1 MTVLSKSKIKVKDSR
16 CLYFNQFSYKVRL
29 KAIELQCVPSYAGN
43 MDSFRQILKERLR
56 TQTNYNYY
64 RKKIDRAKVDYDAVE
79 KFLTFR
85 NTYREN
91 KNLVSF
97 RHEGSSVFIYANEL
111 KIINEAL
118 DIGFTAEVT
127 QVVPMPSKVILFKKD
142 PPAAYRIYC
151 KASTHPSSIR
161 QELVDYLERTPD
173 MVPSSALEKSLIK
186 TWPKAYFQKS
196 YYFDYNDDR
205 NTLVMHLL
213 FPNLLGES
221 YKLEKKQG

>member
-1 MTVLSKSKIKVKDSR
+1 MTVLSKSKIKVKDSK
-16 CLYFNQFSYKVRL
+16 CLYFNKFSYKVRL
-29 KAIELQCVPSYAGN
+29 KADELQCVTIYAN
-43 MDSFRQILKERLR
+43 HMDNFRQILKERLR
-56 TQTNYNYY
+56 NQPNYSYY
-64 RKKIDRAKVDYDAVE
+64 RRKIDRNKVNYEAVE

-85 NTYREN
+85 NTYRKN
-91 KNLVSF
+91 KNLVAF
-97 RHEGSSVFIYANEL
+97 RHEGSSIFIYANEL
-111 KIINEAL
+111 KIIDEVL

-127 QVVPMPSKVILFKKD
+127 QIVPMPSKVILFKKD

-151 KASTHPSSIR
+151 KTSTHPGSIR
-161 QELVDYLERTPD
+161 QELRDYLERTPD
-173 MVPSSALEKSLIK
+173 MVPSRALEISLIK

-213 FPNLLGES
+213 FPDLLGES

>member
-1 MTVLSKSKIKVKDSR
+1 MTVLSKSKIKVKDSK

-29 KAIELQCVPSYAGN
+29 KANELQCVPTYTVH
-43 MDSFRQILKERLR
+43 MDNFRQILKERLR
-56 TQTNYNYY
+56 SQPNHSYY
-64 RKKIDRAKVDYDAVE
+64 RRKIDTDKVNYEAVE

-91 KNLVSF
+91 KNLVAF
-97 RHEGSSVFIYANEL
+97 RHEGISIFIYTNEL
-111 KIINEAL
+111 KIIDEAL

-142 PPAAYRIYC
+142 PPATYRIYC
-151 KASTHPSSIR
+151 KTSTHPSSIR
-161 QELVDYLERTPD
+161 QELVDYLTRTPD
-173 MVPSSALEKSLIK
+173 MVPSRALELSLTK
-186 TWPKAYFQKS
+186 TWAKAYFQKS

>member
-1 MTVLSKSKIKVKDSR
+1 
-16 CLYFNQFSYKVRL
+16 L
-29 KAIELQCVPSYAGN
+29 KANELQCVPTYTGH
-43 MDSFRQILKERLR
+43 MDNFRQILKERLR
-56 TQTNYNYY
+56 SQPNYSYY
-64 RKKIDRAKVDYDAVE
+64 RRKIDTDKVNYEAVE

-91 KNLVSF
+91 KNLVAF
-97 RHEGSSVFIYANEL
+97 RHEGISIFIYTNEL
-111 KIINEAL
+111 KIIDEAL
-118 DIGFTAEVT
+118 DIGFTSEVT

-151 KASTHPSSIR
+151 KTSTHPGSIR
-161 QELVDYLERTPD
+161 QELVDYLTRTPD
-173 MVPSSALEKSLIK
+173 MVPSRALELSLTK
-186 TWPKAYFQKS
+186 TWAKAYFQKS